1 MSLHRY
7 QPTTKLLSSRT
18 LSGMFACAVHSLTNL
33 GFCRDLWVVVASGQ
47 EGTY

>member
-7 QPTTKLLSSRT
+7 QPITKQPSSRMLPVT
-18 LSGMFACAVHSLTNL
+18 FVCVVHSLAKPR
-33 GFCRDLWVVVASGQ
+33 FCRDLWVVLASGQ

>member
-7 QPTTKLLSSRT
+7 QPITKPLSSLV
-18 LSGMFACAVHSLTNL
+18 LSGMFACAVHSLTNPE
-33 GFCRDLWVVVASGQ
+33 FRRDLWVFLACGQ

>member
-7 QPTTKLLSSRT
+7 QPTTKLPSSRLLT
-18 LSGMFACAVHSLTNL
+18 GMFACAVHSLTNP
-33 GFCRDLWVVVASGQ
+33 GFSRDLWVSLASGQ

>member
-7 QPTTKLLSSRT
+7 QPTTKLPSSRT
-18 LSGMFACAVHSLTNL
+18 LSGMFACAVHSLKNP
-33 GFCRDLWVVVASGQ
+33 GFCREFWVSLASRQ

>member
-7 QPTTKLLSSRT
+7 QPTTKQPSSRM
-18 LSGMFACAVHSLTNL
+18 LSGMFACTVHSVENP
-33 GFCRDLWVVVASGQ
+33 GFCRDLQVSLASGQ